1 MSQKTAIKAE
11 KALNG
16 PSAPQASID
25 RINDLLS
32 EAKNILDG
40 YSLFVRT
47 LDYRFNEAE
56 DGKLDYLG
64 QAYELALADDD
75 FLPYYLTL
83 ERFGIDVQYFVD
95 FRNLVDMASQIRE
108 KLWNITIQSAD
119 LARKGGIV
127 KKSREQGAGNR

>member
-1 MSQKTAIKAE
+1 MSQETAIKAE
-11 KALNG
+11 KPPNS
-16 PSAPQASID
+16 PETPQASID

-40 YSLFVRT
+40 YSLFIRT
-47 LDYRFNEAE
+47 LDYRFNEGE
-56 DGKLDYLG
+56 DGKADYLA
-64 QAYELALADDD
+64 QAYEMALAHDE

-95 FRNLVDMASQIRE
+95 FRNLVDLASQVRE

-119 LARKGGIV
+119 LARKDGVG
-127 KKSREQGAGNR
+127 KKSKEQ

>member
-11 KALNG
+11 KLPNG
-16 PSAPQASID
+16 PEAPQASID
-25 RINDLLS
+25 RINALLN

-40 YSLFVRT
+40 YSLFIRA

-56 DGKLDYLG
+56 DGKLDYLA
-64 QAYELALADDD
+64 QAYEMALADDD

-95 FRNLVDMASQIRE
+95 FRNSVDLASQVRE

-119 LARKGGIV
+119 LARKNRV
-127 KKSREQGAGNR
+127 KGRSEK

>member
-1 MSQKTAIKAE
+1 MSQKTVIKE
-11 KALNG
+11 KKL
-16 PSAPQASID
+16 PDSPEAPQAAID
-25 RINDLLS
+25 RINALLN

-40 YSLFVRT
+40 YSLFIRT

-56 DGKLDYLG
+56 DGKLNYLE
-64 QAYELALADDD
+64 QAYELSLADDD

-95 FRNLVDMASQIRE
+95 FRNLVDLASQIRE

-119 LARKGGIV
+119 MARKNN
-127 KKSREQGAGNR
+127 K